1 MPTVK
6 PKRRYDSTRRRKQAR
21 ETRTA
26 IVEIAERLFLSEG
39 YALTTM
45 ATIASTAGVSV
56 ETIYKAFGGKP
67 GLVRA
72 CREKALAGQGPIHAE
87 QRSDGMQARESDPL
101 VVVRNWGTLTAE
113 VAPLVAPILLLV
125 KQAAGTDPELAALQ
139 QEMDDDRLAR
149 MTHNARYL
157 YDGGHLRPGV
167 TLEQAAEV
175 LWLYSSPELYDLLV
189 LRRRWPL
196 DRYGGFVSDSMI
208 AALSL
213 QPASARRRSG

>member
-21 ETRTA
+21 ETRTE